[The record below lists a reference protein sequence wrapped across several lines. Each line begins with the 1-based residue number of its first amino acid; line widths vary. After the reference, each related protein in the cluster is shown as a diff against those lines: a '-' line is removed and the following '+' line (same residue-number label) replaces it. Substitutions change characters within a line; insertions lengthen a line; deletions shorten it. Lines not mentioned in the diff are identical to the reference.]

1 MIEVKNITK
10 KYGKFTAVDNLNFKV
25 EDHEIMG
32 FLGPNGAGKST
43 TMNMITG
50 YIEPTKGKIIVNG
63 YDISKTPKKAK
74 MQIGYMPE
82 SVPLYNDLTVRE
94 FIKYMADL
102 KNVKRSE
109 KKAEIEKVLEETGTK
124 SVENKLIKNIS
135 RGYKQRV
142 SMAGA
147 LIGNPDILI
156 LDEPTV
162 GLDPKQITEIRN
174 LIKKLGKTHTIILS
188 SHILSEVSQICNKVI
203 IINKGKILAIDTP
216 ENLEKQTQSENNIII
231 TVEDSKNKM
240 KTIKEIISEIKE
252 IKLIKDNND
261 GTKQYLITSEKEVDL
276 RKKIFEELPKQE
288 ITIFELKQ
296 TETTLEDAFLKLIN
310 SKETEIKA
318 KQDKEEKAKQVR
330 EEQLKNMTKEER
342 KKSIKEEKK
351 KEKAQ
356 RKAEFD
362 AEWEK
367 EKQLAKEEKAERKAR
382 KQAKKANKKSKKESK
397 TKEIKRLTAPKEK
410 EKAESQ
416 KTTNNTK
423 NNKKQKKNKGGKK

>member
-74 MQIGYMPE
+74 RQIGYMPE

-240 KTIKEIISEIKE
+240 KTIKEIIPEIKE

-261 GTKQYLITSEKEVDL
+261 GTKQYLITSEKEIDL

-362 AEWEK
+362 AEREK